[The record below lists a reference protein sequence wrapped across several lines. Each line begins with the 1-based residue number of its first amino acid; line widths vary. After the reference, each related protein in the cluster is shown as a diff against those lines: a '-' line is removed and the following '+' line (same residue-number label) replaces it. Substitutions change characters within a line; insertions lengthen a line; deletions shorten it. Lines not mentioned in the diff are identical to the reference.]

1 VTGEAGLEGLVT
13 DLRVLGIRHGQDLL
27 VHSSLRHIGPVTG
40 GAETV
45 LAALRAAA
53 GPAAT
58 IVVPTHTTGN
68 SGSSIAFHT
77 VTGGLSRAG
86 LDRYRAGMPGFD
98 PATTPSSDMGAFAE
112 YIRTLPGSMRSG
124 HPQTSFAAIGAGA
137 YDCTRDHHLDC
148 HLGESSPLGWLYR
161 RNAAVLLLGV
171 EYAACSAFH
180 LAEYWLP
187 GDRPKRAYHC
197 FTVRDGERLEQELW
211 DVDLDDSD
219 FAALGQRM
227 DTESFVRAGQVGAA
241 WCRLV
246 PVRRAVG
253 FALKDRAFRQRRRPV
268 AGSLAIPPGTR
279 EVRTAMARRSENETP
294 GRYFFLSYARLCPLP
309 PVPGTDLTDPPDVWV
324 RTFFRDLSDA
334 VSAQPA
340 SGSGLRP
347 GFLDLEVS
355 SGPRGRHGLADE
367 LGAAEVF
374 VPLLSPDYCRRAWP
388 QTEWASFEQ
397 RLRDAGV
404 VEPQA
409 RFAPVLWV
417 PTPAGGQVPWLTDA
431 LTDALSLAGSA
442 ALRPYVDY
450 GLLALQRL
458 PEYRDHYQQIVR
470 ELATRIVSVAQKA
483 PLGPS
488 PLSLSDVA
496 GRAGPESGG
505 KVFTVAVTGRPEARG
520 GTQPAEYAR
529 LAAERRGFAVRIGA
543 FASSAGQYS
552 RTPGVLLVDP
562 GSVTGNEARRE
573 LDETIAGL
581 PSWVLPV
588 IVAIGAASDEAD
600 DRSPLLEMAFQSCR
614 HKPETVRR
622 ALRGVSSL
630 REFVTLMPDLV
641 TYAEREYLRHGP
653 TQRAISR
660 PASRPRLADS
670 GRPAD
675 PLAKENPHV

>member
-1 VTGEAGLEGLVT
+1 VTRARGLEGLVT
-13 DLRVLGIRHGQDLL
+13 DLRALGVKRGQDLL
-27 VHSSLRHIGPVTG
+27 VHSSLRRIGPVAG

-45 LAALRAAA
+45 LAALREAA

-58 IVVPTHTTGN
+58 IVVPTHTTEN
-68 SGSSIAFHT
+68 SGSSFAFH
-77 VTGGLSRAG
+77 VATGGLSPAG

-98 PATTPSSDMGAFAE
+98 PATTPSSGMGALAE
-112 YIRTLPGSMRSG
+112 YVRTLPGSMRSG
-124 HPQTSFAAIGAGA
+124 HPQTSFAALGAGA
-137 YDCTRDHHLDC
+137 YDCTRDHRLDC

-161 RNAAVLLLGV
+161 RNASVLLLGV
-171 EYAACSAFH
+171 GYEACSAFH

-187 GDRPKRAYHC
+187 GERPRRAYHC
-197 FTVRDGERLEQELW
+197 FTARDGERLEQELW

-227 DTESFVRAGQVGAA
+227 DTEGFVRPGQVGAA
-241 WCRLV
+241 ACRLV

-253 FALKDRAFRQRRRPV
+253 FALKDRAFRQRRRPI
-268 AGSLAIPPGTR
+268 AGSLAKPPGTL
-279 EVRTAMARRSENETP
+279 EVRTAMARRSDTP
-294 GRYFFLSYARLCPLP
+294 GRYFFLSYARLCPLG
-309 PVPGTDLTDPPDVWV
+309 PVPGIDLTDPPDEWV
-324 RTFFRDLSDA
+324 RAFFRDLSDA
-334 VSAQPA
+334 VSQQAT

-347 GFLDLEVS
+347 GFLDIEVS
-355 SGPRGRHGLADE
+355 SGPRGQHGLADE

-397 RLRDAGV
+397 RLRDAGA
-404 VEPQA
+404 VEPQG

-417 PTPAGGQVPWLTDA
+417 PTPARRQVPWLTDA
-431 LTDALSLAGSA
+431 LADALSLADSA
-442 ALRPYVDY
+442 ALRPYADY
-450 GLLALQRL
+450 GLQALQRL
-458 PEYRDHYQQIVR
+458 PEYRDHYRQIVG

-488 PLSLSDVA
+488 PLSLSEAA

-505 KVFTVAVTGRPEARG
+505 KVFAVAVTGRPGAKG

-529 LAAERRGFAVRIGA
+529 LAAERRGFAVRITA
-543 FASSAGQYS
+543 FTSSAGQLS
-552 RTPGVLLVDP
+552 RAPGVLLVDA
-562 GSVTGNEARRE
+562 GYVTGDEARRE
-573 LDETIAGL
+573 LDAKIAAL

-588 IVAIGAASDEAD
+588 IITIGAAQDQAD
-600 DRSPLLEMAFQSCR
+600 DLPLSLETSFRSYQRRPDG
-614 HKPETVRR
+614 VRR

-630 REFVTLMPDLV
+630 REFMTLMPDLV

-660 PASRPRLADS
+660 PAPRPRLADS

-675 PLAKENPHV
+675 PPAKENPYV